1 MNFRGSEWWC
11 SGGCRMAPPERVLTE
26 TTGFIQISVKVLI
39 EPRIRIERERLY
51 YRDGLRMSVVE
62 YLFEIQSIT
71 SLSPVHAKPRAH
83 LTA

>member
-1 MNFRGSEWWC
+1 MQD
-11 SGGCRMAPPERVLTE
+11 MAPPERVLTE

-39 EPRIRIERERLY
+39 KPRIRIERARLY